1 MVGNHKMKF
10 NQLINQYA
18 KINEDTEYTVYSQ
31 IEDLEEAIIQ
41 KRITI
46 PQLIDQLK
54 NIKEEILDISEK
66 LRQSGANEI
75 ANQLVD

>member
-1 MVGNHKMKF
+1 MKF